1 MHNISCNY
9 RQNYFY
15 FVHFLLLTSFSVI
28 TASKLTQTVLLTSPN
43 FSTTLLLRR
52 FFIHFSGSTIN
63 MTAAQTTAAT
73 LDNLMSHDQATG
85 ESKSLERP
93 WHGAE
98 GVHFYLLAHRQL
110 YDGEVEAGKRK
121 DFHHQK

>member
-1 MHNISCNY
+1 
-9 RQNYFY
+9 
-15 FVHFLLLTSFSVI
+15 
-28 TASKLTQTVLLTSPN
+28 
-43 FSTTLLLRR
+43 
-52 FFIHFSGSTIN
+52 

-121 DFHHQK
+121 TSSSKNRDIFFYLDQKH

>member
-1 MHNISCNY
+1 MT
-9 RQNYFY
+9 
-15 FVHFLLLTSFSVI
+15 LLH
-28 TASKLTQTVLLTSPN
+28 
-43 FSTTLLLRR
+43 TLLL
-52 FFIHFSGSTIN
+52 FYNILFSFNVKIFLQS
-63 MTAAQTTAAT
+63 AQTTAAT

-121 DFHHQK
+121 DFIIKNKRYFFFIWIKNH